1 MLSFAREAAM
11 QTDQRIDAYIAN
23 AAPFARPIL
32 ARLRASVHAA
42 LPQAEETIKWGM
54 PHFTVSGKNVAGM
67 AAFKAHCSFVI
78 HGEGRQG
85 GDAGMGQFGKIA
97 SLEQLPEEAAL
108 AESLRQA
115 ARRIDVQGSAT
126 TPRAK
131 AAPKA
136 PMPMPD
142 DFASALEGNAA
153 ARVVFDG
160 FAPSHRRE
168 YLEWI
173 TSAKRE
179 DTRAKRIAQALE
191 WLAEGKKRNWKYE
204 KC

>member
-1 MLSFAREAAM
+1 M

-32 ARLRASVHAA
+32 TRLRASVHAA
-42 LPQAEETIKWGM
+42 LPHAEETIKWGM

-97 SLEQLPEEAAL
+97 SLDQLPPEAAL
-108 AESLRQA
+108 ADSLKLAA
-115 ARRIDVQGSAT
+115 ARIATEGSAT
-126 TPRAK
+126 KPRARP
-131 AAPKA
+131 APKA
-136 PMPMPD
+136 PIAMPE
-142 DFASALEGNAA
+142 DFAQALAA
-153 ARVVFDG
+153 NHAAQATFDA

-173 TSAKRE
+173 TEAKRE
-179 DTRAKRIAQALE
+179 ETRAKRIAQALE